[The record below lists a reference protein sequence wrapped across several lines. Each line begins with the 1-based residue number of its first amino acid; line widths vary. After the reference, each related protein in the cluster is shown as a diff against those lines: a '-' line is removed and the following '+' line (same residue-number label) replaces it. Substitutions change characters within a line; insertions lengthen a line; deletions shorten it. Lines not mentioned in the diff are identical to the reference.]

1 MKKLPNF
8 VAVAMGALLFAAPF
22 LRAETQSA
30 SAPVGAKGATAQLQE
45 GSSSKIDPFLKSA
58 RRLAERPNVD
68 LGSVAQSCLALT
80 AAQRLAPASETQ
92 ALLVKT
98 ADLLVTQKDL
108 NADGRVGWGVP
119 ESREKHKKC
128 PVTGMLDAFGD
139 GTCNSVNTEYTFQTG
154 LAVMCLAQ
162 VFDLTKEERFKV
174 AAVQALNDSWKV
186 GAHAAGCP
194 DCFYYWYSYSPNDIG
209 RYVRNTNA
217 LMGASAAWVWKI
229 SGDRK
234 FRDRALEVAKSELRE
249 LAAGNDGY
257 FGIDDRRY
265 KENARREA
273 QRIENHVPWVSKGLS
288 EIGNIL
294 SEDSIKRAA
303 LRVQDSWQFCKD
315 AFTCKDK
322 CDTWAADPERCAN
335 SVTVS
340 PCFHKSSSRKY
351 AELCEIA
358 KQRAGATLNS
368 YQFWAIY
375 GQ

>member
-1 MKKLPNF
+1 MNKLPSF
-8 VAVAMGALLFAAPF
+8 AVIAAGALLCVAPL

-30 SAPVGAKGATAQLQE
+30 SAPVSARAAAAQLQE
-45 GSSSKIDPFLKSA
+45 NSNSKLGPFLNSA

-68 LGSVAQSCLALT
+68 LGSIAQSCLALT
-80 AAQRLAPASETQ
+80 AAQKVAPTNETR

-108 NADGRVGWGVP
+108 NGDGRVGWGVP
-119 ESREKHKKC
+119 ASREKHKKC

-139 GTCNSVNTEYTFQTG
+139 GTCNPVNTEYTFQTG

-174 AAVQALNDSWKV
+174 AAVQALNDSWKL
-186 GAHAAGCP
+186 GIHPSGCP
-194 DCFYYWYSYSPNDIG
+194 ECFYYWYSYAPNDIG
-209 RYVRNTNA
+209 RYVRNTNT

-249 LAAGNDGY
+249 LDAGNDGY

-265 KENARREA
+265 KEDARREA

-288 EIGNIL
+288 DIGNIL
-294 SEDSIKRAA
+294 GDDQIKRAA

-322 CDTWAADPERCAN
+322 CETWAADSARCTN

-340 PCFHKSSSRKY
+340 PCFHKSSGQRY

-375 GQ
+375 GR